1 MRLVF
6 KLASAI
12 LILVLVLLITATQA
26 QTPARASRGIDS
38 RVASAAVQH
47 EIVAALLQKK
57 DFNRVLPELKKI
69 LDLRLPVEYE
79 TAVVEEFVSV
89 SNQLMRAQ
97 RFDMAHQA
105 VDAALQRVS
114 ADSSKLFLYIQSGR
128 IHREQG
134 NLDAAMEAYEKAKR
148 FRKKEE

>member
-1 MRLVF
+1 MRLVI
-6 KLASAI
+6 KLAPAI

-26 QTPARASRGIDS
+26 QPARASRGIDS

-97 RFDMAHQA
+97 RFDLAHQA

-114 ADSSKLFLYIQSGR
+114 ADSSKLFLYVQSGR
-128 IHREQG
+128 IYREQG
-134 NLDAAMEAYEKAKR
+134 NLDAAMEAYEKAKS
-148 FRKKEE
+148 FRKE